1 MCFHLPRNCWH
12 QKQLFSHFL
21 FWSYA
26 LAFYYFTEKIYIHT
40 STEELNHSKDVLKYQ
55 TLCSQHW
62 KMVRCHVFYVWC
74 FVLFGAL
81 STLAKKSVTSTKEKY
96 VVWQSTQYQTLQMLW
111 KTSDKCIQIWLM
123 YSTVSTFCE
132 QNSLLYCCVF
142 FKVEYSLLSTVHALS
157 S

>member
-1 MCFHLPRNCWH
+1 MCLHLPHNCWH

-26 LAFYYFTEKIYIHT
+26 LLLYWKNIYSYKYGGVESLQRCFKIPNTLFT
-40 STEELNHSKDVLKYQ
+40 
-55 TLCSQHW
+55 TL
-62 KMVRCHVFYVWC
+62 KMVRCQVFYVWC

-81 STLAKKSVTSTKEKY
+81 STLVKS
-96 VVWQSTQYQTLQMLW
+96 VWQSTQYQTLQVLW
-111 KTSDKCIQIWLM
+111 KTSDKCVQIWLM

-142 FKVEYSLLSTVHALS
+142 FKVEYPLLCTAHALS

>member
-1 MCFHLPRNCWH
+1 MCLHLPHNCWH

-26 LAFYYFTEKIYIHT
+26 LLLYWKNIYSYKYGGVESLQRCFKIPNTLFT
-40 STEELNHSKDVLKYQ
+40 
-55 TLCSQHW
+55 TL
-62 KMVRCHVFYVWC
+62 KMVRCQVFYVWC

-81 STLAKKSVTSTKEKY
+81 STLEKSVTLTKEKY

-111 KTSDKCIQIWLM
+111 KTSDKCIQIWSM

-142 FKVEYSLLSTVHALS
+142 FKVEYSLLCTAHALS